1 MTPLRCIKCNRR
13 LKRATAS
20 GMGRV
25 CELAA
30 FGSKP
35 KRERVKSLYIAKA
48 GADERQLQLELACES

>member
-1 MTPLRCIKCNRR
+1 MNPLRCIKCNRR
-13 LKRATAS
+13 LKRATES

-35 KRERVKSLYIAKA
+35 KREKVKKLYVARA
-48 GADERQLQLELACES
+48 TSDDGQLVLELGA